1 MGSISNYTECFGYLL
16 LAIHMTNPSFPDS
29 SASRTDASV
38 HYDKKTI
45 WLHWLTAFLVFG
57 LWIVAH
63 TIDWFPRG
71 TPRVLVRSLHISAG
85 TLLAG
90 IVLFRIWWR
99 LTSGAKLPPSASGM
113 QQTLATLVHLL
124 LYVCVIATLVI
135 GFGNTWIRGDNIFD
149 LFRIPAFDPGNKELR
164 SAAGEWHELAANIL
178 LVLALAHAA
187 VALAHHYLWKDGILR
202 RMLPKQ

>member
-1 MGSISNYTECFGYLL
+1 MVLATTLGVSGYLQ
-16 LAIHMTNPSFPDS
+16 LAIHMTPSIS
-29 SASRTDASV
+29 QERSTTTAESA

-71 TPRVLVRSLHISAG
+71 SLRVFVRSVHISAG
-85 TLLAG
+85 TLLTG

-99 LTSGAKLPPSASGM
+99 LTSGAKLLPSATGV
-113 QQTLATLVHLL
+113 QQTLATLVHRL
-124 LYVCVIATLVI
+124 LYVSVIATLVI
-135 GFGNTWIRGDNIFD
+135 GFANTWIRGDNLFD

-164 SAAGEWHELAANIL
+164 SSVEELHELAANIL
-178 LVLALAHAA
+178 FFLALAHAA
-187 VALAHHYLWKDGILR
+187 VALAHHYIWKDGILR
-202 RMLPKQ
+202 RMMPGK